1 MRERN
6 YGTVKKTVRGWQ
18 KQMWFS
24 RDEKHQLS
32 LRRMCPQPNPPNNL
46 LEQARTRLC
55 TLLIKCEYC
64 LWMISVMQKLSVIE
78 CERIMFMFLLYMSE
92 CKAYRSLH
100 YVCYVTVF
108 LFSIGF
114 TYLFQ
119 TCLRWSTAGILGCVG
134 KCYYTFQKDYRFF
147 LRLFFVIVAFDSGD
161 LTGKQG
167 KMHSQKVQV
176 RLEPRQWHFNHMS

>member
-1 MRERN
+1 MDSLAEVCMRERN
-6 YGTVKKTVRGWQ
+6 YGTVKKTARGWQ

-92 CKAYRSLH
+92 CKAYIMYAMLL
-100 YVCYVTVF
+100 YF
-108 LFSIGF
+108 
-114 TYLFQ
+114 
-119 TCLRWSTAGILGCVG
+119 
-134 KCYYTFQKDYRFF
+134 FF
-147 LRLFFVIVAFDSGD
+147 LLILHIYSKHAYTVCNLIVVNSRYSGVC
-161 LTGKQG
+161 G
-167 KMHSQKVQV
+167 QV
-176 RLEPRQWHFNHMS
+176 LLHLPKGL